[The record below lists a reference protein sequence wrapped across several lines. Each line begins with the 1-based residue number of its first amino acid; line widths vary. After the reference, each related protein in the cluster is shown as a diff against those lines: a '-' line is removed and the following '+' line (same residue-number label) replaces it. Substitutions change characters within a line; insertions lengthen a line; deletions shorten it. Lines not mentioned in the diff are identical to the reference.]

1 ASRPRK
7 GPCPPDRSSHVHIP
21 IFFLPG
27 VRTRA
32 LVRGDHMSDPASRLP
47 ARPSVAQLR
56 KQAKELLR
64 AFRSGDAV
72 ARERFR
78 AIVPR
83 FASANESAVL
93 ADAQFV
99 IAREAGFPNWAEL
112 VRHAESVN
120 PTPTRGPALPLIRP
134 IEMTASPS
142 ITLSDGDVASSD
154 EVYGIFV
161 AARAGDMKAVRRLV
175 SRHPAL
181 ATHEYNYTPPI
192 HFAVREGFLDLVRF
206 FLEHGADPAYR
217 TYPYGDSLLMMAED
231 REHHD
236 IASLI
241 RTRLAAQFGDALDAT
256 VILAAARGGDLARI
270 RAELARDPRLA
281 VHGDETGNT
290 ALHEAASNGHLEIV
304 IALLDAGARVDAV
317 RSDGARPIHNA
328 MGPNWRAQVP
338 PERARAI
345 ADLLLARGARYTMF
359 LAALRG
365 DDEYIKNA
373 LARDASLANAEDSCH
388 RRPLSA
394 AAGTQNLEMVKLLL
408 EHGADP
414 RLPEVGAP
422 GGAALWDAVYRKQY
436 EMARLLLEHGANPNA
451 MVESSGTPMYHARKD
466 PRFFELLSRYGGRHE
481 TDHVATLGRL
491 IGDDDRAGVETM
503 LRRRPEL
510 ALEDRLFWSEGIL

>member
-161 AARAGDMKAVRRLV
+161 AACAGTPRSPRTSTTTRRRFT
-175 SRHPAL
+175 SRCARGFSTSCGSFSSTEP
-181 ATHEYNYTPPI
+181 TRPI
-192 HFAVREGFLDLVRF
+192 A
-206 FLEHGADPAYR
+206 
-217 TYPYGDSLLMMAED
+217 
-231 REHHD
+231 
-236 IASLI
+236 
-241 RTRLAAQFGDALDAT
+241 RTRMAT
-256 VILAAARGGDLARI
+256 R
-270 RAELARDPRLA
+270 
-281 VHGDETGNT
+281 
-290 ALHEAASNGHLEIV
+290 
-304 IALLDAGARVDAV
+304 
-317 RSDGARPIHNA
+317 
-328 MGPNWRAQVP
+328 
-338 PERARAI
+338 
-345 ADLLLARGARYTMF
+345 
-359 LAALRG
+359 
-365 DDEYIKNA
+365 
-373 LARDASLANAEDSCH
+373 C
-388 RRPLSA
+388 
-394 AAGTQNLEMVKLLL
+394 
-408 EHGADP
+408 
-414 RLPEVGAP
+414 
-422 GGAALWDAVYRKQY
+422 
-436 EMARLLLEHGANPNA
+436 
-451 MVESSGTPMYHARKD
+451 
-466 PRFFELLSRYGGRHE
+466 
-481 TDHVATLGRL
+481 
-491 IGDDDRAGVETM
+491 
-503 LRRRPEL
+503 
-510 ALEDRLFWSEGIL
+510 